1 MGSVITGIAYS
12 NSMDMGT
19 CCIGRIGICAITITT
34 AGNTSVRFVR
44 TTKGKCMWMISCR
57 VCASSMCMFW
67 KFSDRLLCCSTP
79 TINRYIRLQVIVW
92 IIRASVTNSYGMSM
106 CTSLFGCFCALIR
119 TPWSWSRFCTTCVV
133 FFYKSKS
140 MRVIPACTNRYI
152 VVMFRQFSDSSLCRP
167 APAINSNVWL
177 HYIVTLAVSCIRN
190 SKCMSMTACR
200 TSFSIVKVI
209 FCIVVSWMTV
219 NRT

>member
-1 MGSVITGIAYS
+1 MGQVLTSIWNRNGMTMATSLIYSDCTCSINPINFGYPTIRSTTRTVISRCCMNVFSISA
-12 NSMDMGT
+12 T
-19 CCIGRIGICAITITT
+19 CCDV
-34 AGNTSVRFVR
+34 S
-44 TTKGKCMWMISCR
+44 
-57 VCASSMCMFW
+57 MFW
-67 KFSDRLLCCSTP
+67 QFPDRLLCCSTP

-152 VVMFRQFSDSSLCRP
+152 VVMFRQFSDSSQDTLCHMKTE
-167 APAINSNVWL
+167 I
-177 HYIVTLAVSCIRN
+177 
-190 SKCMSMTACR
+190 
-200 TSFSIVKVI
+200 
-209 FCIVVSWMTV
+209 
-219 NRT
+219 

>member
-1 MGSVITGIAYS
+1 MNIPSYLKPSPIFLCQAHIKATHH
-12 NSMDMGT
+12 
-19 CCIGRIGICAITITT
+19 
-34 AGNTSVRFVR
+34 
-44 TTKGKCMWMISCR
+44 
-57 VCASSMCMFW
+57 VCFW
-67 KFSDRLLCCSTP
+67 VPVFPGHRLTRNPRQFLTDPFPLQGEQFPDRLLCCSTP

-152 VVMFRQFSDSSLCRP
+152 VVMFRQFSDRKIRKDDNLW
-167 APAINSNVWL
+167 NVFKYW
-177 HYIVTLAVSCIRN
+177 
-190 SKCMSMTACR
+190 
-200 TSFSIVKVI
+200 
-209 FCIVVSWMTV
+209 TV
-219 NRT
+219 RF

>member
-1 MGSVITGIAYS
+1 MLRCVHVLAVPRQFSGHSLPHENRNIRLHIVMGSVITGIAYS

-67 KFSDRLLCCSTP
+67 KFSD
-79 TINRYIRLQVIVW
+79 
-92 IIRASVTNSYGMSM
+92 
-106 CTSLFGCFCALIR
+106 
-119 TPWSWSRFCTTCVV
+119 
-133 FFYKSKS
+133 
-140 MRVIPACTNRYI
+140 
-152 VVMFRQFSDSSLCRP
+152 SSLCRP

>member
-1 MGSVITGIAYS
+1 MEVPRQFSGHSLPHENRNIRLHIVMGSVITGIAYS

-57 VCASSMCMFW
+57 VCASSMCMCRQ
-67 KFSDRLLCCSTP
+67 FSDRLLCCSTP

-152 VVMFRQFSDSSLCRP
+152 VVMCRKFSDSALVNP
-167 APAINSNVWL
+167 IP
-177 HYIVTLAVSCIRN
+177 H
-190 SKCMSMTACR
+190 
-200 TSFSIVKVI
+200 
-209 FCIVVSWMTV
+209 V
-219 NRT
+219 NR